1 MYTVSNEIKILS
13 PARNVFDALTN
24 QKLLSQWFAP
34 QVIAVPVEETIAAF
48 AFEFDLNFKMKI
60 VSLKRNE
67 LLQWL
72 CVDGYIDWLDSEIT
86 FRLEPESDGTKV
98 IFKHSKLPNE
108 DKKEKTILSWNG
120 YLQKL
125 KKLCEQESI

>member
-1 MYTVSNEIKILS
+1 MYTVSNEIEILA
-13 PARNVFDALTN
+13 PAWTVFDALTN
-24 QKLLSQWFAP
+24 QELLSQWFAP
-34 QVIAVPVEETIAAF
+34 QVIAVPAEETIAAF

-72 CVDGYIDWLDSEIT
+72 CVDGYIDWLDSEVT
-86 FRLEPESDGTKV
+86 FRLEPESNGTKV
-98 IFKHSKLPNE
+98 VFEHSKLSNE
-108 DKKEKTILSWNG
+108 DKKEKTVSSWNG